1 MFHISSNYDFNLI
14 ITELAKEFKSELQCI
29 ALNTNKYMSSSI
41 PIKKKV
47 YANSKN
53 TKKKLITYNLRFI
66 DSARHMNES
75 LSKLVDNLSE
85 INKCKCGDES

>member
-29 ALNTNKYMSSSI
+29 TVNTNKYMSSSI

-85 INKCKCGDES
+85 INK